1 MFSRYHRML
10 TDSTKPKSDQKCPL
24 CKRQFSEEEEVDEL
38 VSEVSRWYSCSL
50 TKLSLVFTVPLKIDG
65 SS

>member
-38 VSEVSRWYSCSL
+38 VSEVSRWYSSL
-50 TKLSLVFTVPLKIDG
+50 TKLSLVFTVPLKID
-65 SS
+65 SSS